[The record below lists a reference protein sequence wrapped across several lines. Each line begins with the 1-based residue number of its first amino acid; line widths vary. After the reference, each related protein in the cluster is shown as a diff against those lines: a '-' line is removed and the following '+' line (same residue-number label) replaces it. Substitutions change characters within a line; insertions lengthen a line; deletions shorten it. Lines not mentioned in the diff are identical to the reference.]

1 MRTLA
6 ILLATLAVVIA
17 NYGVQQNPPAYDG
30 TYLAAD
36 YNYNVGDSQLSNAV
50 DVAYRYPK
58 RRHPH
63 KKHHRHHSK
72 SKSKSD
78 SDSDSDSNSGSNE
91 SNSRSRSSSK
101 SHEHKHKRHGR
112 KYYRRSHPGRYDRYN
127 NYNQGAY
134 GNGGYNQGGYNAPSY
149 GSSFHGP
156 LGYSSFFNFPQH
168 GAAAAP
174 APNQYGQPVHA
185 LPILVHANDKPA
197 DPQPIRESVERK
209 TGQDSQVWGPPGED
223 QNMGSGK

>member
-17 NYGVQQNPPAYDG
+17 NYGAQQSPPAYDG

-58 RRHPH
+58 RRHSH
-63 KKHHRHHSK
+63 KKHHHSKSK

-78 SDSDSDSNSGSNE
+78 SDSDSDSNSNSNSNSGSSE
-91 SNSRSRSSSK
+91 SNSHSSSE

-112 KYYRRSHPGRYDRYN
+112 KYYRRSHPGRYGKYN
-127 NYNQGAY
+127 SYNQGGY
-134 GNGGYNQGGYNAPSY
+134 GNNDYNQGGYNAPSY
-149 GSSFHGP
+149 GSSFHVP
-156 LGYSSFFNFPQH
+156 LGYGSLFNFPQH
-168 GAAAAP
+168 GVAAAP
-174 APNQYGQPVHA
+174 AQSQYGQPVHA
-185 LPILVHANDKPA
+185 LPILVHANDKPV
-197 DPQPIRESVERK
+197 DPQPIAVIRESVEK
-209 TGQDSQVWGPPGED
+209 KVCLIY
-223 QNMGSGK
+223 KA